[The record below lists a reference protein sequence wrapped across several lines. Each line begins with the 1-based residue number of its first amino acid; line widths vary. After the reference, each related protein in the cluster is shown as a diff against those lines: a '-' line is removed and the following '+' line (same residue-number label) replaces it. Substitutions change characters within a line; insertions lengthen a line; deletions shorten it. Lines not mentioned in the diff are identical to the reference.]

1 MKPLIRLNGIKKTV
15 GSEQIL
21 KGIDLEV
28 YEGEFVSII
37 GASGSGKSSL
47 LYILGLLDKPTEGDV
62 FFEDEKI
69 DYSKDKRLS
78 YLRNSKLGFVF
89 QFHYLVQEL
98 SLLDNVI
105 LPAIKKGVPIK
116 EARERAMVLLERL
129 GLKGKENR
137 KPYEI
142 SGGEMQRTA
151 IARALINQPK
161 VLLADEPTGNLD
173 STNTQRVMDIFKEIN
188 KSQTTIVMVTHE
200 IDLARQTKRIVELRD
215 GSVIK
220 QEYLQPFSPG
230 PET

>member
-1 MKPLIRLNGIKKTV
+1 MKPLIRLSGIKKTV

-21 KGIDLEV
+21 KGIDLEI

-47 LYILGLLDKPTEGDV
+47 LYIMGLLDKPTEGEV
-62 FFEDEKI
+62 FFEGEKI
-69 DYSKDKRLS
+69 DYSNDKRLS
-78 YLRNSKLGFVF
+78 YLRNSKIGFVF

-200 IDLARQTKRIVELRD
+200 IDLAKQTKRIVELRD

-220 QEYLQPFSPG
+220 QEYLQQFSPDPG
-230 PET
+230 T

>member
-1 MKPLIRLNGIKKTV
+1 MRPLIRLSGIKKTV

-47 LYILGLLDKPTEGDV
+47 LYILGLLDKPTEGEV
-62 FFEDEKI
+62 FFEGEKI

-78 YLRNSKLGFVF
+78 YLRNSKIGFVF

-116 EARERAMVLLERL
+116 EARERAMVLLEIL

-151 IARALINQPK
+151 VARALINQPK

-200 IDLARQTKRIVELRD
+200 IDLARQTRRIVELRD
-215 GSVIK
+215 GSVIR
-220 QEYLQPFSPG
+220 QEYLQQFSADPG
-230 PET
+230 T

>member
-1 MKPLIRLNGIKKTV
+1 MKPLIRLSGIKKTV

-21 KGIDLEV
+21 KGIDLEI

-47 LYILGLLDKPTEGDV
+47 LYILGLLDKPTEGEV

-69 DYSKDKRLS
+69 DYSNYKRLS
-78 YLRNSKLGFVF
+78 YLRNSKIGFVF

-105 LPAIKKGVPIK
+105 VPAIKKGVPIK
-116 EARERAMVLLERL
+116 EARERAIVLLERL

-200 IDLARQTKRIVELRD
+200 IDLAKQTKRIVKLRD
-215 GSVIK
+215 GSVIR

>member
-1 MKPLIRLNGIKKTV
+1 MKPLIRLSGIKKTV

-21 KGIDLEV
+21 KGIDLEI
-28 YEGEFVSII
+28 YEGEFVSIV

-47 LYILGLLDKPTEGDV
+47 LYIMGLLDKPTEGEV
-62 FFEDEKI
+62 FFEGEKI
-69 DYSKDKRLS
+69 DYSNDKRLS
-78 YLRNSKLGFVF
+78 YLRNSKIGFVF

-161 VLLADEPTGNLD
+161 VLLADELTGNLD

-215 GSVIK
+215 GSVIR
-220 QEYLQPFSPG
+220 QEYLQQFSPG

>member
-1 MKPLIRLNGIKKTV
+1 MKPLIRLSGIKKTV

-47 LYILGLLDKPTEGDV
+47 LYILGLLDKPTEGEV

-116 EARERAMVLLERL
+116 EARERAMALLERL

-215 GSVIK
+215 GSVIRE
-220 QEYLQPFSPG
+220 EYLQQFSPG
-230 PET
+230 PGT

>member
-1 MKPLIRLNGIKKTV
+1 MKPLIRLSGIKKTV

-21 KGIDLEV
+21 KGIDLEI

-47 LYILGLLDKPTEGDV
+47 LYIMGLLDKPTEGEV
-62 FFEDEKI
+62 FFEGEKI
-69 DYSKDKRLS
+69 DYSNDKRLS

-161 VLLADEPTGNLD
+161 VLLTDEPTGNLD

>member
-1 MKPLIRLNGIKKTV
+1 MKLLIRLSGIKKTV

-21 KGIDLEV
+21 KGIDLEI

-173 STNTQRVMDIFKEIN
+173 SANTQRVMDIFKEIN

-215 GSVIK
+215 GSVIR

-230 PET
+230 LGT

>member
-1 MKPLIRLNGIKKTV
+1 MKPLIRLSGIKKTV

-21 KGIDLEV
+21 KGIDLEI

-47 LYILGLLDKPTEGDV
+47 LYILGLLDKPTEGEV

-69 DYSKDKRLS
+69 DYSNYKRLS
-78 YLRNSKLGFVF
+78 YLRNSKIGFVF

-105 LPAIKKGVPIK
+105 VPAIKKGVPIK
-116 EARERAMVLLERL
+116 EARERAIVLLERL

-215 GSVIK
+215 GSVIR

>member
-1 MKPLIRLNGIKKTV
+1 MKPLIRLSGIKKTV

-47 LYILGLLDKPTEGDV
+47 LYILGLLDKPTEGEV

-116 EARERAMVLLERL
+116 EARERAMALLERL
-129 GLKGKENR
+129 GLNGKENR

-200 IDLARQTKRIVELRD
+200 IDLARQTKRIVELKD

-220 QEYLQPFSPG
+220 QEYLQQFSPG
-230 PET
+230 PGT

>member
-1 MKPLIRLNGIKKTV
+1 MRLKGIKKTV

-21 KGIDLEV
+21 KGIDLEI

-47 LYILGLLDKPTEGDV
+47 LYIMGLLDKPTEGEV
-62 FFEDEKI
+62 FFEGEKI
-69 DYSKDKRLS
+69 DYSNDKRLS
-78 YLRNSKLGFVF
+78 YLRNSKIGFVF

-173 STNTQRVMDIFKEIN
+173 STNTQKVMDIFKEIN

-200 IDLARQTKRIVELRD
+200 IDLAKQTKRIVELRD

-220 QEYLQPFSPG
+220 QEYLEKKQ
-230 PET
+230 TH

>member
-1 MKPLIRLNGIKKTV
+1 MKPLIKLSGIKKTV

-21 KGIDLEV
+21 KGIDLEI

-47 LYILGLLDKPTEGDV
+47 LYILGLLDKPTEGEV

-116 EARERAMVLLERL
+116 EARERAIVLLERL

-215 GSVIK
+215 GSVIRE
-220 QEYLQPFSPG
+220 EYLQPFSPG

>member
-1 MKPLIRLNGIKKTV
+1 MKPLIKLIGIKKTV

-21 KGIDLEV
+21 KGIDLEI

-47 LYILGLLDKPTEGDV
+47 LYILGLLDKPTEGEV

-105 LPAIKKGVPIK
+105 LPAIKRGVPIK
-116 EARERAMVLLERL
+116 EARERAMVLLEKL

-215 GSVIK
+215 GSVIR
-220 QEYLQPFSPG
+220 QEYLQQFSPG
-230 PET
+230 PGT

>member
-1 MKPLIRLNGIKKTV
+1 MKPLIRLSGIKKTV

-21 KGIDLEV
+21 KGIDLEI
-28 YEGEFVSII
+28 YEGEFVSIV

-47 LYILGLLDKPTEGDV
+47 LYIMGLLDKPTEGEV
-62 FFEDEKI
+62 FFEGEKI
-69 DYSKDKRLS
+69 DYSNDKRLS
-78 YLRNSKLGFVF
+78 YLRNSKIGFVF

-173 STNTQRVMDIFKEIN
+173 STNTQKVMDIFKEIN

-215 GSVIK
+215 GSVIR
-220 QEYLQPFSPG
+220 QEYLQQFSPG
-230 PET
+230 PGT

>member
-1 MKPLIRLNGIKKTV
+1 MKPLIRLSGIKKTV

-21 KGIDLEV
+21 KGIDLEI

-47 LYILGLLDKPTEGDV
+47 LYILGLLDKPTEGEV

-173 STNTQRVMDIFKEIN
+173 STNTQKVMDIFKEIN

-200 IDLARQTKRIVELRD
+200 IDLARQTRRIVELRD
-215 GSVIK
+215 GSVIRE
-220 QEYLQPFSPG
+220 EYLQPFSPG

>member
-1 MKPLIRLNGIKKTV
+1 MKPLIRLSGIKKTV

-21 KGIDLEV
+21 KGIDLEI

-47 LYILGLLDKPTEGDV
+47 LYILGLLDKPTEGEV
-62 FFEDEKI
+62 FFEGEKI
-69 DYSKDKRLS
+69 DYSNDKRLS
-78 YLRNSKLGFVF
+78 YLRNSKIGFVF

-173 STNTQRVMDIFKEIN
+173 STNTQKVMDIFKEIN

-215 GSVIK
+215 GSVIRE
-220 QEYLQPFSPG
+220 EYLQPFSPG

>member
-1 MKPLIRLNGIKKTV
+1 MKPLIRLSGIKKTV

-47 LYILGLLDKPTEGDV
+47 LYILGLLDKPTEGEV
-62 FFEDEKI
+62 FFEGEKI
-69 DYSKDKRLS
+69 DYSNDKRLS

-151 IARALINQPK
+151 IARSLINQPK

-220 QEYLQPFSPG
+220 QEYLQQFSPG
-230 PET
+230 PGT

>member
-1 MKPLIRLNGIKKTV
+1 MKPLIRLSGIKKTV

-47 LYILGLLDKPTEGDV
+47 LYILGLLDKPTEGEV

-78 YLRNSKLGFVF
+78 YLRNSKIGFVF

-116 EARERAMVLLERL
+116 EARERAMVLLEKL

-215 GSVIK
+215 GSVIR
-220 QEYLQPFSPG
+220 QEYLQQFSPG
-230 PET
+230 PGT

>member
-1 MKPLIRLNGIKKTV
+1 MKPLIRLSGIKKTV

-21 KGIDLEV
+21 KGIDLEI

-47 LYILGLLDKPTEGDV
+47 LYILGLLDKPTEGEV

-69 DYSKDKRLS
+69 DYSNDKRLS

-105 LPAIKKGVPIK
+105 LPAIKNGVPIK
-116 EARERAMVLLERL
+116 DARERAMVLLERL

-200 IDLARQTKRIVELRD
+200 IDLARQTKRIVELKD

>member
-1 MKPLIRLNGIKKTV
+1 MKPLIRLSRIKKTV

-21 KGIDLEV
+21 KGIDLEI

-116 EARERAMVLLERL
+116 EARERAMVLLEKL

-215 GSVIK
+215 GSVIR
-220 QEYLQPFSPG
+220 QEYLQQFSPG

>member
-1 MKPLIRLNGIKKTV
+1 MKPLIRLSGIKKTV

-21 KGIDLEV
+21 KGIDLEI

-47 LYILGLLDKPTEGDV
+47 LYILGLLDKPTEGEV
-62 FFEDEKI
+62 FFEGEKI
-69 DYSKDKRLS
+69 DYSNDKRLS
-78 YLRNSKLGFVF
+78 YLRNSKIGFVF

-173 STNTQRVMDIFKEIN
+173 STNTQKVMDIFKEIN

-200 IDLARQTKRIVELRD
+200 IDLARQTRRIVELRD
-215 GSVIK
+215 GSVIRE
-220 QEYLQPFSPG
+220 EYLQPFSPG
-230 PET
+230 PGT

>member
-1 MKPLIRLNGIKKTV
+1 MEPLIRLSGIKKTV

-21 KGIDLEV
+21 KGIDLEI

-47 LYILGLLDKPTEGDV
+47 LYILGLLDKPTEGEV
-62 FFEDEKI
+62 FFEGEKI
-69 DYSKDKRLS
+69 DYSNDKRLS
-78 YLRNSKLGFVF
+78 YLRNSKIGFVF

-173 STNTQRVMDIFKEIN
+173 STNTQKVMDIFKEIN

-215 GSVIK
+215 GTVVR

-230 PET
+230 PGT

>member
-1 MKPLIRLNGIKKTV
+1 MKPLIRLSGIKKTV

-21 KGIDLEV
+21 KGIDLEIH
-28 YEGEFVSII
+28 EGEFVSII

-47 LYILGLLDKPTEGDV
+47 LYIMGLLDKPTEGEV
-62 FFEDEKI
+62 FFEGEKI
-69 DYSKDKRLS
+69 DYSNDKRLS
-78 YLRNSKLGFVF
+78 YLRNSKIGFVF

-215 GSVIK
+215 GSVIR

-230 PET
+230 PGT

>member
-1 MKPLIRLNGIKKTV
+1 MKPLIKLIGIKKTV

-21 KGIDLEV
+21 KGIDLEI

-116 EARERAMVLLERL
+116 EARERAMVLLEKL

-215 GSVIK
+215 GSVIR

-230 PET
+230 PGT

>member
-1 MKPLIRLNGIKKTV
+1 MKPLIRLSGIKKTV

-21 KGIDLEV
+21 KGIDLEI

-47 LYILGLLDKPTEGDV
+47 LYILGLLDKPTEGEV
-62 FFEDEKI
+62 FFEGEKI
-69 DYSKDKRLS
+69 DYSNDKRLS

-137 KPYEI
+137 KAYEI

-215 GSVIK
+215 GSVIR
-220 QEYLQPFSPG
+220 QEYLQQFSPG
-230 PET
+230 PGT

>member
-1 MKPLIRLNGIKKTV
+1 MKPLIRLSGIKKTV

-21 KGIDLEV
+21 KGIDLEI

-47 LYILGLLDKPTEGDV
+47 LYILGLLDKPTEGEV
-62 FFEDEKI
+62 SFEDEKI
-69 DYSKDKRLS
+69 DYSNDKRLS
-78 YLRNSKLGFVF
+78 YLRNSKIGFVF

-137 KPYEI
+137 KPYQI

-200 IDLARQTKRIVELRD
+200 IDLAKQTKRIVELRD
-215 GSVIK
+215 GSVIR
-220 QEYLQPFSPG
+220 QEYLQQFSPG
-230 PET
+230 PGT

>member
-1 MKPLIRLNGIKKTV
+1 MKPLIKLIGIKKTV

-21 KGIDLEV
+21 KGIDLEI

-47 LYILGLLDKPTEGDV
+47 LYILGLLDKPTEGEV

-116 EARERAMVLLERL
+116 EARERAMVLLEKL

-215 GSVIK
+215 GSVIR

-230 PET
+230 PGT

>member
-1 MKPLIRLNGIKKTV
+1 MKPLIRLKGIKKTV

-21 KGIDLEV
+21 KGINLEI

-47 LYILGLLDKPTEGDV
+47 LYVLGLLDKPTEGEV
-62 FFEDEKI
+62 FFEGEKI
-69 DYSKDKRLS
+69 DYSNDKRLS
-78 YLRNSKLGFVF
+78 YLRNSKIGFVF

-98 SLLDNVI
+98 SILDNVI

-173 STNTQRVMDIFKEIN
+173 STNTQKVMDIFKEIN

-200 IDLARQTKRIVELRD
+200 IDLAKQTKRIVELRD
-215 GSVIK
+215 GSVIR
-220 QEYLQPFSPG
+220 QEYLQQFSPG
-230 PET
+230 PGT

>member
-1 MKPLIRLNGIKKTV
+1 MKPLIRLSGIKKTV

-21 KGIDLEV
+21 KGIDLEI

-47 LYILGLLDKPTEGDV
+47 LYILGLLDKPTEGEV

-173 STNTQRVMDIFKEIN
+173 STNTQKVMDIFKEIN

-200 IDLARQTKRIVELRD
+200 IDLARQTKRIVELKD

>member
-1 MKPLIRLNGIKKTV
+1 MKPLIRLSGIKKTV

-28 YEGEFVSII
+28 YEGEFVSVI

-47 LYILGLLDKPTEGDV
+47 LYILGLLDKPTEGEV
-62 FFEDEKI
+62 FFEGEKI

-220 QEYLQPFSPG
+220 QEYLQQFSPG
-230 PET
+230 PGT

>member
-1 MKPLIRLNGIKKTV
+1 MKPLIRLSGIKKTV

-21 KGIDLEV
+21 KGIDLEI

-47 LYILGLLDKPTEGDV
+47 LYIMGLLDKPTEGEV
-62 FFEDEKI
+62 FFEGEKI
-69 DYSKDKRLS
+69 DYSNDKRLS

-161 VLLADEPTGNLD
+161 VLLTDEPTGNLD
-173 STNTQRVMDIFKEIN
+173 STNTQKVMDIFKEIN

-215 GSVIK
+215 GSVIR
-220 QEYLQPFSPG
+220 QEYLEAVLKIQPY
-230 PET
+230 

>member
-1 MKPLIRLNGIKKTV
+1 MKPLIKLSEIKKTV

-21 KGIDLEV
+21 KGIDLEI
-28 YEGEFVSII
+28 YEGEFVSIV

-47 LYILGLLDKPTEGDV
+47 LYILGLLDKPTEGEV
-62 FFEDEKI
+62 FFEGEKI
-69 DYSKDKRLS
+69 DYSNDKRLS

-116 EARERAMVLLERL
+116 EARERAMVLLEKL

-215 GSVIK
+215 GSVIR
-220 QEYLQPFSPG
+220 QEYLQQFSPG
-230 PET
+230 PGT

>member
-1 MKPLIRLNGIKKTV
+1 MKPLIRLSGIKKTV

-21 KGIDLEV
+21 KGIDLEI

-47 LYILGLLDKPTEGDV
+47 LYILGLLDKPTEGEV

-69 DYSKDKRLS
+69 DYSNDKRLS
-78 YLRNSKLGFVF
+78 YLRNSKIGFVF

-129 GLKGKENR
+129 GLKEKENR

-151 IARALINQPK
+151 IARALMNQPK

-173 STNTQRVMDIFKEIN
+173 STNTQKVMDIFKEIN

-200 IDLARQTKRIVELRD
+200 IDLARQTRRIVELRD
-215 GSVIK
+215 GSVIR
-220 QEYLQPFSPG
+220 QEYLQQFSPG
-230 PET
+230 PGT

>member
-1 MKPLIRLNGIKKTV
+1 MKPLIKLSGIKKTV

-78 YLRNSKLGFVF
+78 YLRNSKIGFVF

-137 KPYEI
+137 KTYEI

-220 QEYLQPFSPG
+220 QEYLQQFSPG

>member
-1 MKPLIRLNGIKKTV
+1 MKPLIRLSGIKKTV

-47 LYILGLLDKPTEGDV
+47 LYIMGLLDKPTEGEV

-69 DYSKDKRLS
+69 DYSNDKRLS
-78 YLRNSKLGFVF
+78 YLRNSKIGFVF

-173 STNTQRVMDIFKEIN
+173 STNTQKVMDIFKEIN

-200 IDLARQTKRIVELRD
+200 IDLARQTRRIVELRD
-215 GSVIK
+215 GSVIR
-220 QEYLQPFSPG
+220 QEYLEKIQ
-230 PET
+230 TH